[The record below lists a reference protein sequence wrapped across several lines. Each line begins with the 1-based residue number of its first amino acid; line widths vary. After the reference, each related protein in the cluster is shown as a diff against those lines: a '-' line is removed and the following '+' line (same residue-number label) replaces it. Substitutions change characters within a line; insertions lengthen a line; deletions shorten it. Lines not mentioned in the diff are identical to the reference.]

1 MIDRWLCERAKDDF
15 SGEYD
20 PEQAITGRTYL
31 NPGAENLIVI
41 FPPWHGGSPLTD
53 LLARRRALSH
63 AVLKYDF
70 HDMILEPYAERVEQ
84 SFKYIAD
91 TVSKDLYD
99 LPAWLK
105 YKKVHFIGISMGNVA
120 MAMTAGK
127 YHDIDSATMITAGD
141 DLAAALWQ
149 GERTQHLRRRFEEQG
164 LTENKL
170 RRYWYDLAPKRYA
183 KYFRDKPVKT
193 LVSRND
199 SIIPSFQQFDMTQ
212 ALKTYEARVN
222 DTYTSLGHIAA
233 ITSYCVTR

>member
-1 MIDRWLCERAKDDF
+1 MIDKWLCERAKDDF
-15 SGEYD
+15 NLEYE
-20 PEQAITGRTYL
+20 PSQAVTGRQHL
-31 NPGAENLIVI
+31 NPDAENLVVI

-84 SFKYIAD
+84 SFKYIAE
-91 TVSKDLYD
+91 TISKDLYD
-99 LPAWLK
+99 LPAWLR

-127 YHDIDSATMITAGD
+127 YDAFSSATMVTAGD
-141 DLAAALWQ
+141 DLASGLWRGQ
-149 GERTQHLRRRFEEQG
+149 RTQHLRQRFEEQG

-170 RRYWYDLAPKRYA
+170 RRYWYDLAPKSYA
-183 KYFRDKPVKT
+183 ESFRGKPVKT

-199 SIIPSFQQFDMTQ
+199 EIIPSFQQFDMMR
-212 ALKTYEARVN
+212 ALQDHAARVKE
-222 DTYTSLGHIAA
+222 TYTSLGHTAA